1 VRESSVRS
9 QVISERILAQ
19 SASRVCSPR
28 LVSFSGVDGAGKST
42 QIDALCATMR
52 SAGLRFRVIRFW
64 DEVARLSVFREAAA
78 LGIFK
83 SGRGVGAPG
92 APVNRRDK
100 NVRSRF
106 MTCVRLCLYLVDA
119 ISLRLA
125 IDEVSRS
132 NCDVVLFDRYIYD
145 ELANLNLDN
154 LIVRI
159 YIRAIMA
166 IVPKPHV
173 SYFLDADPV
182 QARARKPEYP
192 LESLYI
198 NRAAYLS
205 LSRIL
210 GGVTVIAPM
219 PIDDVKREIIEHGVE
234 FLIRKDR
241 EYAE

>member
-1 VRESSVRS
+1 VGP
-9 QVISERILAQ
+9 QVISERALVK
-19 SASRVCSPR
+19 SGSKVCLPK

-42 QIDALCATMR
+42 QIEALCASMR

-64 DEVARLSVFREAAA
+64 DEVAKLSVFREAAA

-83 SGRGVGAPG
+83 SDSGVGAPG

-119 ISLRLA
+119 ISLKA
-125 IDEVSRS
+125 IIDEVSRS
-132 NCDVVLFDRYIYD
+132 NCDVVLFDRFIYD

-154 LIVRI
+154 PVVRI
-159 YIRAIMA
+159 YIRVIMA

-192 LESLYI
+192 LEFLYV

-205 LSRIL
+205 LSRIVD
-210 GGVTVIAPM
+210 GVTVIAPM
-219 PIDDVKREIIEHGVE
+219 PVDDVKREVIEHGVE